1 MTALE
6 SMARPKPAGGDMPKP
21 DSGDMGVLV
30 GLIGHGIGASRTP
43 YMHEAE
49 GRRLGLDYTYRR
61 IDLAELSGDTHLAEL
76 LPDLLNK
83 AEAEGFRGLNITHP
97 AKQAV
102 IPLLHELS
110 PEAEA
115 IGAVNTVVFSQ
126 GRRLGYNTDCW
137 GFAESFR
144 RSLPQARRERVL
156 LLGAGGA
163 GLAVARAL
171 LDLGVQ
177 QISVFDTEPARAAA
191 LAERFGA
198 ARIEPVSDAETALHR
213 ADGMVNATPIGMA
226 SYPGSPIPLGW
237 LKPRHWVAD
246 IIYFPA
252 ETALLQAA
260 RSFGCTLLPGAGM
273 AIFQAVKAFELFSG
287 IAPDADAM
295 TRHFL
300 AAGKALGN
308 G

>member
-6 SMARPKPAGGDMPKP
+6 SMARPKPAGGNAPEP
-21 DSGDMGVLV
+21 AGGNTGVLV

-43 YMHEAE
+43 YMHETE

-61 IDLAELSGDTHLAEL
+61 IDLAELPGDTHLA
-76 LPDLLNK
+76 DLLNK

-97 AKQAV
+97 VKQAV

-110 PEAEA
+110 VEAEA
-115 IGAVNTVVFSQ
+115 IGAVNSVVFRH

-144 RSLPQARRERVL
+144 RSLTQARRECVL

-177 QISVFDTEPARAAA
+177 RISVFDTEPARAAA

-198 ARIEPVSDAETALHR
+198 TRIEPVSDAETALHR
-213 ADGMVNATPIGMA
+213 ADGVVNATPIGMA

-260 RSFGCTLLPGAGM
+260 RGLGCTVLPGAGM

-300 AAGKALGN
+300 AAGKALGTE
-308 G
+308 

>member
-1 MTALE
+1 MNALDAKLRP
-6 SMARPKPAGGDMPKP
+6 ARDGTQQA
-21 DSGDMGVLV
+21 VLA

-49 GRRLGLDYTYRR
+49 GTRLGLPYSYHR
-61 IDLAELSGDTHLAEL
+61 IDLAELPAGTQLA
-76 LPDLLNK
+76 DLLDK
-83 AEAEGFRGLNITHP
+83 AEAEGYRGLNITHP
-97 AKQAV
+97 VKQAV

-110 PEAEA
+110 PEAAA
-115 IGAVNTVVFSQ
+115 IGAVNTVVFEA
-126 GRRLGYNTDCW
+126 GRRHGYNTDCW

-144 RSLPQARRERVL
+144 RGLTEARREYVV

-171 LDLGVQ
+171 LDLGASQVA
-177 QISVFDTEPARAAA
+177 VFDTDPARAAA
-191 LAERFGA
+191 LAERFGSKQ
-198 ARIEPVSDAETALHR
+198 IVPVSDAEMALHR
-213 ADGMVNATPIGMA
+213 ADGVVNATPIGMA

-260 RSFGCTLLPGAGM
+260 RGLGCTVLPGAGM

-287 IAPDADAM
+287 IAPDAEAM

-300 AAGKALGN
+300 AAGKVQGSR
-308 G
+308 